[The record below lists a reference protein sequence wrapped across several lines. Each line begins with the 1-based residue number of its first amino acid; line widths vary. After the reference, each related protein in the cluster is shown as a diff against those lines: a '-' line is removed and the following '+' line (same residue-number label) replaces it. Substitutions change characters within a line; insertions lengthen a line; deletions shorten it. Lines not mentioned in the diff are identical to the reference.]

1 MNASIAWFVRNP
13 IASNLL
19 MILLL
24 VAGVIGSLGMGKEVF
39 PATPVN
45 FITISM
51 PYPGAGPREVEEQ
64 IVIRIEEAI
73 YAIEGVKRMW
83 GQARQ
88 GRGSVTVEVDDNY
101 DMTKMLND
109 IKGQVD
115 SIITFPSDAERPI
128 VREEI
133 AREEVI
139 RVALFGEAEEKVLR
153 EYGQRIRN
161 ELAALPNVDFVELWG
176 VREPQIDIELSEINM
191 RRYGISFNDVV
202 SAVRQSS
209 LNLPAGTI
217 RAESGDI
224 QIQTRGQAYY
234 EEDFKNIVVSSRPD
248 GTEIKVEDIASV
260 IDGFEERNLLTRF
273 NGQKAI
279 FVGVSVGKNPDVIA
293 TTDAVKNYVAAG
305 PTFLPAGLELA
316 TWKDFSGMFSGRLA
330 LLSKNAFGGLILV
343 FIVLMLFLRPQLAFW
358 VALGI
363 AIAYMG
369 ALWVLPSLGLTLNM
383 MSMFA
388 FLLILGII
396 VDDAIIVGESIYRYQ
411 EEGYEGS
418 TAAILGTQ
426 SVSKPVILAVVST
439 MIVFLPM
446 LFLPG
451 IWPKFLWAIP
461 TVTLVALSFSLIE
474 SLWILPSHLA
484 KMKPEKPP
492 TTKLGVGLRNIRT
505 RFADGMKDF
514 SLNSYTP
521 FLEKA
526 LDWRALTLGGFFLAF
541 VLSITLV
548 SAGYIKQRFMPDVP
562 SDFISMRIEMPDGY
576 SLDGKVEIAKRAE
589 RAAAILQDDPE
600 IQSKVD
606 GEKLIANQLSFM
618 YGDTIRLT
626 LELQPDM
633 SGVIDPNLVGERWQ
647 RLIGEIPEA
656 KAFSVDASAAGRGGG
671 VGVTAVLTSTNLD
684 QLSAAATYVKERM
697 RDIPGARNIRDDI
710 HSGRS
715 DIDINL
721 RPYANSLGIGLSDV
735 ARQVRQGFYGAE
747 AQRVPRGRDD
757 VRVMVRYPK
766 QDRTQVDTLDT
777 MRIRTA
783 AGAEVPFYSVA
794 EAAYV
799 PGYTRINRQDR
810 QRSVKVSASPTAGK
824 LSVDEMAAILFAE
837 IGPEMT
843 QLYPDVYLIKDGE
856 LAEQD
861 EFFASAIKLF
871 VLALGMIYILM
882 AVEFKSYLKP
892 LGVLS
897 AVPFGIMGAIF
908 GHFIMGLN
916 FSVLSFLGVLAASGV
931 VVNDNLVLIDR
942 INQLRAEG
950 VEIKAALIRAGQDR
964 FRPIILTSLTTFI
977 GLAPIL
983 LETSM
988 QARFL
993 IPMVCSLAFGVL
1005 FATVITLVFVPCL
1018 YLAGANLKARLGG
1031 QPLDDN
1037 NKSAGLVE
1045 TNPS

>member
-13 IASNLL
+13 IAANLL
-19 MILLL
+19 MLLIL
-24 VAGVIGSLGMGKEVF
+24 ASGFIGAMGMGKEVF
-39 PATPVN
+39 PSTPVN
-45 FITISM
+45 FITVSM

-64 IVIRIEEAI
+64 IVVRIEEAI
-73 YAIEGVKRMW
+73 YTLEGIKHIR

-88 GRGSVTVEVDDNY
+88 SRGLVTVEVEDGY

-109 IKGQVD
+109 IKARVD

-139 RVALFGEAEEKVLR
+139 RVALFGDAGEAVLR

-161 ELAALPNVDFVELWG
+161 DLAALPNVDFVELWG
-176 VREPQIDIELSEINM
+176 VREPQIDIELSEIDM
-191 RRYGISFNDVV
+191 RRYGISFDNVV

-217 RAESGDI
+217 RADSGDI
-224 QIQTRGQAYY
+224 QIQTRGQAYF
-234 EEDFKNIVVSSRPD
+234 EEDFNNIIISSRAD
-248 GTEIKVEDIASV
+248 GTEIRIEDVATV
-260 IDGFEERNLLTRF
+260 IDGFEERNLRTRF
-273 NGQKAI
+273 NGRNAI
-279 FVGVSVGKNPDVIA
+279 FLGISVGKNPDVVA
-293 TTDAVKNYVAAG
+293 TTDAVKAYVNAG
-305 PTFLPAGLELA
+305 STFLPPGLQME
-316 TWKDFSGMFSGRLA
+316 TWKDYSNMFSGRLA

-343 FIVLMLFLRPQLAFW
+343 FVVLMLFLRPQLAFW

-369 ALWVLPSLGLTLNM
+369 ALWILPSIGLTLNM

-396 VDDAIIVGESIYRYQ
+396 VDDAIIVGESIYRHQ
-411 EEGYEGS
+411 QLGYDGE
-418 TAAILGTQ
+418 TAARLGTQ
-426 SVSKPVILAVVST
+426 SVSKPVLLAVVST

-461 TVTLVALSFSLIE
+461 TVTMVALTFSLIE
-474 SLWILPSHLA
+474 SFWILPSHLA
-484 KMKPEKPP
+484 KMQPEKPP
-492 TTKLGVGLRNIRT
+492 TTKLGIAVRKVRQG
-505 RFADGMKDF
+505 FADGLVSFAD
-514 SLNSYTP
+514 NIYTP
-521 FLEKA
+521 FLERA
-526 LDWRALTLGGFFLAF
+526 LNWRALTLIGFCLAF

-548 SAGYIKQRFMPDVP
+548 SAGYIQQRFMPDVP
-562 SDFISMRIEMPDGY
+562 SDFISMRIVMPDGY
-576 SLDGKVEIAKRAE
+576 AVEGKVDITQRAE
-589 RAAAILQDDPE
+589 RAVKLLANDPIIKE
-600 IQSKVD
+600 QIDTDNLV
-606 GEKLIANQLSFM
+606 ANQLSFM
-618 YGDTIRLT
+618 YGDTIRLL

-633 SGVIDPNLVGERWQ
+633 SGEINPNLVGERWQ
-647 RLIGEIPEA
+647 SLIGDIPEA
-656 KAFSVDASAAGRGGG
+656 KTFSVDASAAGRDGGARI
-671 VGVTAVLTSTNLD
+671 TAVLTSNNLD
-684 QLSAAATYVKERM
+684 QLTAAALFLKERM
-697 RDIPGARNIRDDI
+697 RDIPGARNIRDDV

-721 RPYANSLGIGLSDV
+721 RPYANNFGIGLSDV

-766 QDRTQVDTLDT
+766 EDRAQVDTLDT
-777 MRIRTA
+777 MRIRTPS
-783 AGAEVPFYSVA
+783 GAEVPFYSLA
-794 EAAYV
+794 EASYV

-810 QRSVKVSASPTAGK
+810 QRSVKVSAKATAGK
-824 LSVDEMAAILFAE
+824 LTVDEMAKILFGE
-837 IGPEMT
+837 IGPEL
-843 QLYPDVYLIKDGE
+843 QRLYPEVYLNKDE
-856 LAEQD
+856 QLAEQD
-861 EFFASAIKLF
+861 EFFATATKLF
-871 VLALGMIYILM
+871 FLALGMIYILM

-897 AVPFGIMGAIF
+897 AVPFGIMGAVF
-908 GHFIMGLN
+908 GHFIMGLS
-916 FSVLSFLGVLAASGV
+916 FSVLSFLGILAASGV

-950 VEIKAALIRAGQDR
+950 IAVKDSLIRAGQER

-983 LETSM
+983 METSV

-993 IPMVCSLAFGVL
+993 IPMIASLAFGVL
-1005 FATVITLVFVPCL
+1005 FATVVTLVFVPCL
-1018 YLAGANLKARLGG
+1018 YLSGANLKARWAGNTLQPAGDASAEGG
-1031 QPLDDN
+1031 
-1037 NKSAGLVE
+1037 A
-1045 TNPS
+1045 